1 MSGTDAVPGSRWA
14 SSSEDDK
21 PGWPCDRPSLLWRLD
36 WLGRLAGCSQ
46 AAGGF
51 VGVTQIAEMTVEL
64 ALPLMFFLLAAA
76 DEKSVSANNLIVS
89 SR

>member
-1 MSGTDAVPGSRWA
+1 M
-14 SSSEDDK
+14 
-21 PGWPCDRPSLLWRLD
+21 
-36 WLGRLAGCSQ
+36 
-46 AAGGF
+46 
-51 VGVTQIAEMTVEL
+51 TQIAEMTVEL